1 LSRSLSQQVGILTF
15 GRVLA
20 YGVAFFV
27 PLVNVR
33 MLTVEHYGYYGQFW
47 LVFETLTPLLIL
59 GMPRSLLY
67 YFPRAESREAKAVY
81 VTQTLFYLCAMS
93 LVAVGIY
100 TVMGRVLGEGLG
112 ALVRAFYL
120 RLCFFTFF
128 MMISQYMDS
137 LFVAERKV
145 VHQSAYHVVS
155 TAVQSIVVIVS
166 ATISRSVDVIVW
178 SLAWFSLAKF
188 LFAVGYTW
196 YVYRP
201 SITRISWSTMRD
213 QLSFSIPLG
222 LAGIALLLVSQ
233 TDKFIINRFM
243 GREEFAIYRIGAAQ
257 IPFVGIIRTSINNV
271 TFPLMSKYQKAG
283 DNMAILDLW
292 QRALLRT
299 AVMFFPIFVFLM
311 LSARSFVVILY
322 TETYKSATPIFMIYL
337 LLFLRMTVETGS
349 IIQVFKKTA
358 FIARVFAGGF
368 VVNLAMSLGL
378 FEVMGREGVPV
389 ATVITMYAVNVINL
403 IYCSRL
409 LGVSVAQLF
418 PTAAVLKRLAVA
430 LLPGVALWM
439 AYRAIDV
446 DHVIELAV
454 AGVAYIGVY
463 FALCAWTGFITRE
476 DIKSLLGRRT
486 SI

>member
-15 GRVLA
+15 GRILA
-20 YGVAFFV
+20 YAVAFFV

-33 MLTVEHYGYYGQFW
+33 ALTVEHYGYYGQFW

-67 YFPRAESREAKAVY
+67 YFPRAESREDKAVY

-112 ALVRAFYL
+112 ALVRAFYV

-145 VHQSAYHVVS
+145 VHQSVYNLVS
-155 TAVQSIVVIVS
+155 TAVQSIVVMVAAAAS
-166 ATISRSVDVIVW
+166 HSVDVIVW
-178 SLAWFSLAKF
+178 SLAWFSMAKF
-188 LFAVGYTW
+188 MFAVGYTW

-201 SITRISWSTMRD
+201 SFTRISWSTMRD
-213 QLSFSIPLG
+213 QLSFSVPLG
-222 LAGIALLLVSQ
+222 LAGIALLLMSQ

-257 IPFVGIIRTSINNV
+257 LPFVGIIRTSINNV
-271 TFPLMSKYQKAG
+271 TFPLMSKYQKDG
-283 DNMAILDLW
+283 DNIAIMDLW

-299 AVMFFPIFVFLM
+299 GVMFFPIFVFLL
-311 LSARSFVVILY
+311 LSARPLIRILY
-322 TETYKSATPIFMIYL
+322 TDAYLAATPIFIIYL
-337 LLFLRMTVETGS
+337 FIFLRMTVETGS
-349 IIQVFKKTA
+349 IIQVFKRTA
-358 FIARVFAGGF
+358 FIARVLGIGC
-368 VVNLAMSLGL
+368 VVNLALSLW
-378 FEVMGREGVPV
+378 FFQWMGREGVPL
-389 ATVITMYAVNVINL
+389 ATVITMYLVNIVNL
-403 IYCSRL
+403 IYCCRL
-409 LGVSVAQLF
+409 LGVTLAQLF

-430 LLPGVALWM
+430 VVPGVGLWFV
-439 AYRAIDV
+439 YQDV
-446 DHVIELAV
+446 EVGNIFVLGAF
-454 AGVAYIGVY
+454 GVAYFAVY
-463 FALCAWTGFITRE
+463 LAFCARFGFITRE
-476 DIKSLLGRRT
+476 DIRVLFARR
-486 SI
+486 